1 MKAKISRTIEA
12 EAGGLRSL
20 PYLHFPIEITSGY
33 SDEVAVTFLPP
44 LVSTVST
51 VAPNDPVYL
60 GQLTLMG
67 VQVQKLETPQEKG
80 EFNLKFEIDDERIW
94 KVDNARKNADVCL
107 QIRLDG
113 LAFIEEKGR
122 LAYRVDPWSAEVKGI
137 DEQYRYIRIAA
148 SDWIS
153 FCEKWGYGKRL
164 LLDIPIEFEV
174 ARLEKQGLASRLKE
188 AVKGLDQTRNDL
200 ARQEWRTVIKDSRGI
215 LKLLRG
221 DDIPKHVLATQKTV
235 EEILKESGLPENS
248 ADGIKKVIDGLHAF
262 TNPTHHLYY
271 DAEGKKVKIEPPY
284 DKEDA
289 LFVAA
294 TIPALLNMLIRK
306 VAKS

>member
-1 MKAKISRTIEA
+1 MKAKLSRTIEA
-12 EAGGLRSL
+12 DAGSFRSP

-33 SDEVAVTFLPP
+33 SELVATFLPP
-44 LVSTVST
+44 LISIISM

-67 VQVQKLETPQEKG
+67 VQAQKLAPQEKG
-80 EFNLKFEIDDERIW
+80 EFDLKFEIDDERIW

-113 LAFIEEKGR
+113 LAFIEEKEGA
-122 LAYRVDPWSAEVKGI
+122 AYRTDSWSTEVTGM

-148 SDWIS
+148 SDWLS
-153 FCEKWGYGKRL
+153 YLQVWGYGKRL

-174 ARLEKQGLASRLKE
+174 PELEKQALANRLKE
-188 AVKGLDQTRNDL
+188 AIKGMGRVKVDLVKG
-200 ARQEWRTVIKDSRGI
+200 EWRTLIRDCRPILDLLRKGKVSEGVSTTEAIREVIKDS
-215 LKLLRG
+215 
-221 DDIPKHVLATQKTV
+221 
-235 EEILKESGLPENS
+235 GLPDNYAKGLE
-248 ADGIKKVIDGLHAF
+248 DVINGLVTF
-262 TNPTHHLYY
+262 VQPTHHIV
-271 DAEGKKVKIEPPY
+271 EGKEIKIEPPY

-289 LFVAA
+289 LFLAA